1 MGDREPMLMSIQNP
15 ERVLNILRS
24 STLTSRVV
32 GMGWAVRRAGS
43 ASMGRGGTIAAAPR
57 WCREGRSWRSCRN
70 SFALGV
76 GSEGQEHVFEPG
88 ALGGPELGEGDA
100 SCQGHRPDP
109 SRVGVRAYRAVPCD
123 RPGDPGP
130 FEGVRE
136 VAR

>member
-1 MGDREPMLMSIQNP
+1 MLTSIQNP

-32 GMGWAVRRAGS
+32 GMGRAVRRAGA
-43 ASMGRGGTIAAAPR
+43 ASVVVG
-57 WCREGRSWRSCRN
+57 EGRSWRSCRN

-76 GSEGQEHVFEPG
+76 GSERQEHVFEPG

-100 SCQGHRPDP
+100 GGQGHGPDP
-109 SRVGVRAYRAVPCD
+109 SGVGIRADRAVPGE
-123 RPGDPGP
+123 RAGDPGLL
-130 FEGVRE
+130 EGVRE

>member
-1 MGDREPMLMSIQNP
+1 MPTSIQNP

-24 STLTSRVV
+24 STLTSRLV

-43 ASMGRGGTIAAAPR
+43 ASMVSGGTIVAVS
-57 WCREGRSWRSCRN
+57 RS

-76 GSEGQEHVFEPG
+76 GSECHLHVLEPL
-88 ALGGPELGEGDA
+88 ASGGPELGEGDA
-100 SCQGHRPDP
+100 SCQGHRPHP
-109 SRVGVRAYRAVPCD
+109 SRVGVRAYRAVPCK
-123 RPGDPGP
+123 RAGDPGP